1 MHTFVRL
8 QLTLVSLGLCLP
20 VAHASDAVSGFVTR
34 AGTPEVYFVNE
45 IEVHCTPGKTQWLLH
60 SPGQLT
66 EGRVEC
72 RQWLVGEQLTVNGA
86 RDKKSKTVMAETVD
100 VDKPIPLAVNGYAIV
115 DRIVKPVGPAAG
127 TLRADGYLLHITPQ
141 TKVSFAEGSSLN
153 MGTLGTNVW
162 VRYTGTLRVDG
173 VVDADTLL
181 FSPNIVTGTEG
192 KLRKKTE
199 FDAASVSEKDR
210 QGDVSKFFLGENA
223 KRIPAYDDEPM
234 QTRISRIGNTLI
246 PQFQRELPDSD
257 PTKIHFRFQLVD
269 QNKLKDGLTLTS
281 GIILVPYQVVD
292 ELKSDAQLAAVLAG
306 DIAEVM
312 EEQAVRSV
320 PGNRVRSGTKL
331 AGAAAGFL
339 IPGAGIATSIAT
351 GTSASIALHRQQE
364 QSTRT
369 ALIWMQDAGYD
380 IHEAPRAWWT
390 LADKK
395 HKPLSEVDM
404 PYRTQYAY
412 QMLGTA
418 YRESR

>member
-1 MHTFVRL
+1 M
-8 QLTLVSLGLCLP
+8 
-20 VAHASDAVSGFVTR
+20 
-34 AGTPEVYFVNE
+34 
-45 IEVHCTPGKTQWLLH
+45 
-60 SPGQLT
+60 
-66 EGRVEC
+66 
-72 RQWLVGEQLTVNGA
+72 
-86 RDKKSKTVMAETVD
+86 
-100 VDKPIPLAVNGYAIV
+100 
-115 DRIVKPVGPAAG
+115 
-127 TLRADGYLLHITPQ
+127 
-141 TKVSFAEGSSLN
+141 
-153 MGTLGTNVW
+153 
-162 VRYTGTLRVDG
+162 
-173 VVDADTLL
+173 
-181 FSPNIVTGTEG
+181 
-192 KLRKKTE
+192 
-199 FDAASVSEKDR
+199 
-210 QGDVSKFFLGENA
+210 
-223 KRIPAYDDEPM
+223 
-234 QTRISRIGNTLI
+234 
-246 PQFQRELPDSD
+246 

-269 QNKLKDGLTLTS
+269 QNKMKDGLTLTS

-292 ELKSDAQLAAVLAG
+292 EMKSDAQLAAVLAA
-306 DIAEVM
+306 DVAEVM

-339 IPGAGIATSIAT
+339 IPGAGIATSMAT

-412 QMLGTA
+412 QILGTA